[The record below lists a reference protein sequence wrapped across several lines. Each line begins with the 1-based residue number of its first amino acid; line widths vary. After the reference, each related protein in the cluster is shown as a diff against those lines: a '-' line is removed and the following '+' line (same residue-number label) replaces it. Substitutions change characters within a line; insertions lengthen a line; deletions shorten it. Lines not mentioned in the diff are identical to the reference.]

1 MPVYDCV
8 SICIYGCAYFMF
20 FVYLCV
26 CVFLNV
32 RLYMYLYLCTCVY
45 LLDSNRLRDHL
56 LETWKSLENRPFTII
71 SSLTLPYS
79 LSVSLSLLCT
89 HTPFS
94 LSMFCSLWIIP
105 SPSPSLPS
113 IFPFADYLL
122 HSSHSY
128 FILYYF
134 LLIFHPSFLLLSILL
149 HSCERVGY
157 CRLSCETQYDFSPRG
172 IDRSRDSWKIPDW
185 GSSSCDQCFERSG

>member
-1 MPVYDCV
+1 MKISREQAFY
-8 SICIYGCAYFMF
+8 YYMF
-20 FVYLCV
+20 SHSTFFSLC
-26 CVFLNV
+26 L
-32 RLYMYLYLCTCVY
+32 
-45 LLDSNRLRDHL
+45 
-56 LETWKSLENRPFTII
+56 
-71 SSLTLPYS
+71 
-79 LSVSLSLLCT
+79 SLSLLCT

-94 LSMFCSLWIIP
+94 LSIFCSLWIIP
-105 SPSPSLPS
+105 SPSPSLPSIFPSLPS

-134 LLIFHPSFLLLSILL
+134 LLIFHPSFLRLSILL

-172 IDRSRDSWKIPDW
+172 IDRSRDS
-185 GSSSCDQCFERSG
+185 